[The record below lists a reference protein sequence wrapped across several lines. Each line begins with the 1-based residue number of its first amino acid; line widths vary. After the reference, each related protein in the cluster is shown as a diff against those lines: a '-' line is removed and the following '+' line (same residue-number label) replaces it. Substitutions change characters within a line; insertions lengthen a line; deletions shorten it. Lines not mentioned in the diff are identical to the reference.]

1 MKKRKTSSLSDI
13 EKYYEYLL
21 ENPKKANKKIL
32 AVYKKLVDD
41 IKTPKT
47 IEYVNKQ
54 TGEIETTTYIFDPEK
69 AMRPI
74 RFIESMCKHSKGKW
88 AGKPVKLEL
97 WQKAH
102 IEATYGFVDEE
113 TGLRKYRKVVIF
125 VAKKN
130 GKSTELSG
138 IGLYGLTN
146 DGEGG
151 AEIYS
156 IAKVKDQAK
165 LVWQEA
171 KHMMNK
177 SPELVKGL
185 RPTIS
190 GIYYDKKD
198 AKFEPLASETNSLDG
213 KNPHYVLADEV
224 WAWEDMGL
232 LDIMADGM
240 SAREQPILFETST
253 MGTVRQKVFDQEY
266 EYCEKVIKGYLGE
279 EGGIVDETIL
289 PIIYELDTIDEW
301 QDEECWYKA
310 NPNLNVSKSLEYMRN
325 KVQKAKNSPSALTNL
340 LCKDFNVRQTAY
352 SSWLAYDE
360 LNNES
365 TYTDEEFRDCYCIG
379 GCDLSSTNDLTC
391 ATLLGYKNGNHYIK
405 QMYWI
410 PEKYLDQKVIEDKI
424 PYDKWV
430 ALGLLRTS
438 EGSKVNYT
446 DVTNWFIEQVEK
458 FELRP
463 LWVGYDSWNAQY
475 WCDEMKGYG
484 FDMVEVRQGAKTMS
498 EPMKELKA
506 MLSDKE
512 LNYNNNPILKWCL
525 SNMSVKTDE
534 NENIRPIKE
543 HIRQRIDGAV
553 SLIDAM
559 CIYYQNKQE
568 YLNFS
573 DRG

>member
-1 MKKRKTSSLSDI
+1 MTRTNLPCSIESYYQFLLDHPKR
-13 EKYYEYLL
+13 
-21 ENPKKANKKIL
+21 ANKKIL
-32 AVYKKLVDD
+32 AVYKHLTED
-41 IKTPKT
+41 IKHPRT

-54 TGEIETTTYIFDPEK
+54 DGEIETKTYVFDINK
-69 AMRPI
+69 AQRPI

-88 AGKPVKLEL
+88 AGKPVLLEL

-102 IEATYGFVDEE
+102 IEAAYGFVDEE
-113 TGLRKYRKVVIF
+113 TGLRKYKKVVIF

-171 KHMMNK
+171 KHMVNK
-177 SPELVKGL
+177 SPELAKGL

-198 AKFEPLASETNSLDG
+198 AKFEPVASETNSLDG

-232 LDIMADGM
+232 LSIMEDGM
-240 SAREQPILFETST
+240 SAREQPIFFETST
-253 MGTVRQKVFDQEY
+253 MGTVRGKVFDEEY

-289 PIIYELDTIDEW
+289 PIIYELDTVDEW
-301 QDEECWYKA
+301 LDEECWYKA
-310 NPNLNVSKSLEYMRN
+310 NPNLGISKSFDYMRN
-325 KVQKAKNSPSALTNL
+325 KVQKAKNNPSALTNL
-340 LCKDFNVRQTAY
+340 LCKDFNVRQTSF
-352 SSWLAYDE
+352 SSWLTYEE

-365 TYTDEEFRDCYCIG
+365 TYTDEEFRDCYCLA

-391 ATLLGYKNGNHYIK
+391 ATLLGMKNGNMYVK

-410 PEKYLDQKVIEDKI
+410 PERYLNAKVIEDKI
-424 PYDKWV
+424 PYDKWK
-430 ALGLLRTS
+430 ANGIIRTS

-446 DVTNWFIEQVEK
+446 DVTDWFIEQVEK
-458 FELRP
+458 YGLRP

-475 WCDEMKGYG
+475 WCEEMRGYG

-506 MLSDKE
+506 LLSDKKI
-512 LNYNNNPILKWCL
+512 NYNNNPVLKWCL

-543 HIRQRIDGAV
+543 HQRQRIDGAV

-559 CIYYQNKQE
+559 VVYYNNKQDFIN
-568 YLNFS
+568 LS
-573 DRG
+573 SRG